1 MDLPQERLLSR
12 AFEINEYITHKSWS
26 AHVDQWLNARAA
38 SHARITGSIPD
49 AVYTSQ
55 IDSSELILRYKSE
68 LEIDMRKHNGSKTA
82 TYTSFKHNYTFED
95 YLSGMA
101 NCQLRKTLSK
111 FRCGSHW
118 LRCATRF
125 MSPNT
130 DEQFCPACLEGRV
143 CGEHETEHHAIF
155 ECDAYHHIRRIH
167 KFRPLFAGMPTESLH
182 AFYENNNYTLIAKF
196 LLQCRRERTKIVRY
210 HDFDIK
216 T

>member
-1 MDLPQERLLSR
+1 MR
-12 AFEINEYITHKSWS
+12 AW
-26 AHVDQWLNARAA
+26 
-38 SHARITGSIPD
+38 ITGSIPD
-49 AVYTSQ
+49 AVYNSQ
-55 IDSSELILRYKSE
+55 IDSSELILRYKLE

-155 ECDAYHHIRRIH
+155 E
-167 KFRPLFAGMPTESLH
+167 SV
-182 AFYENNNYTLIAKF
+182 LI
-196 LLQCRRERTKIVRY
+196 I
-210 HDFDIK
+210 I
-216 T
+216 